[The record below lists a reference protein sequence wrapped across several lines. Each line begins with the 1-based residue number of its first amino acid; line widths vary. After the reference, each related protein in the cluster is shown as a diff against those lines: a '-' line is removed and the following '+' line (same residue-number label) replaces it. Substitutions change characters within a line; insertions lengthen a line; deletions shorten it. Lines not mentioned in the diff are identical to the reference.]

1 MRLPSR
7 AVGDDHVDRP
17 KVYALQGVQPIGT
30 NCPNELLKR
39 AAPKRAAPL
48 RPKNV
53 RNPRDTGFAIGD
65 GRNLTTHITHP
76 RRLRWLGGGVP
87 PLPIPNRAVK
97 PASADGTATPSGRVG
112 GRQIY
117 RAPDLLIGAFL

>member
-53 RNPRDTGFAIGD
+53 RNPKDTGFAMCD
-65 GRNLTTHITHP
+65 RRWEKSHYAQLTSHIQED
-76 RRLRWLGGGVP
+76 LGG
-87 PLPIPNRAVK
+87 
-97 PASADGTATPSGRVG
+97 
-112 GRQIY
+112 
-117 RAPDLLIGAFL
+117 